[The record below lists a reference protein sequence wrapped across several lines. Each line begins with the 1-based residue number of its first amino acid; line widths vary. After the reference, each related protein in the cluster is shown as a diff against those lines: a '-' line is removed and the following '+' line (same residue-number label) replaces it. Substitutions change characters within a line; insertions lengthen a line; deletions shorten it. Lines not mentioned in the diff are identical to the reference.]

1 MKQINLNLPQNID
14 LSKFDI
20 EMYLATKWMEEG
32 KLSIG
37 QAADFVGLSKRAFI
51 EVVGK
56 YKLKGS

>member
-20 EMYLATKWMEEG
+20 EMYLATKCMEEG

-56 YKLKGS
+56 YK

>member
-51 EVVGK
+51 
-56 YKLKGS
+56 

>member
-14 LSKFDI
+14 LSKFNI
-20 EMYLATKWMEEG
+20 EMYLATKCMEEG

-51 EVVGK
+51 QVVGK
-56 YKLKGS
+56 YK

>member
-14 LSKFDI
+14 LSKFDLEI
-20 EMYLATKWMEEG
+20 YLATKWMEEG

-56 YKLKGS
+56 YK